1 MFLQNIQLANF
12 KNYES
17 ASFEF
22 NEKVNAVVGVNG
34 SGKTNLLDAIHYLAF
49 CKSYFTAQ
57 DFPSVRFDSDFF
69 AIHGDFVGY
78 EDGRTRHI
86 SCVFKAGGRKMMKLN
101 QKEYER
107 MSDHVGQYPLIMV
120 APVDGNLI
128 HGASELRR
136 KFFDMAMS
144 QFDKSYLQTLI
155 SYQKLLGQRNALL
168 KQMFERGQF
177 DASFLQVYDMQM
189 APLGNEIFQ
198 KRKAFA
204 NDILPIFQHYYDFL
218 SDSRESVS
226 IDYESALADEPLA
239 DILCKNQSADYRAG
253 FTCSGVHKDDFN
265 FLMNGRSVRKFSSQ
279 GQQKSFLLALKLS
292 QFDYIYNVKNVK
304 PILLLDDIFDKLDE
318 NRISKLLNLVGN
330 DHFGQV
336 FLSDTDSG
344 RIERI
349 LAQHHIQY
357 KVLNCGR

>member
-1 MFLQNIQLANF
+1 MFLQNLQLANF

-49 CKSYFTAQ
+49 CKSYFNAQ

-78 EDGRTRHI
+78 EDGRTRRI
-86 SCVFKAGGRKMMKLN
+86 SCIFKAGSRKIMKLN

-218 SDSRESVS
+218 SDSRESVG
-226 IDYESALADEPLA
+226 IDYDSALHSDSLENL
-239 DILCKNQSADYRAG
+239 LNRNQAADYRAG
-253 FTCSGVHKDDFN
+253 FTCTGVHKDDFN

-292 QFDYIYNVKNVK
+292 QFDYIFNVKNVK

-349 LAQHHIQY
+349 LAQHNIQY
-357 KVLNCGR
+357 QILHCGQ